1 MVILSMQG
9 KSDLSSEDCF
19 KMMAPLV
26 NKLLLPKTAVRSS
39 TMPAK
44 ENETESKQMQT
55 SCNRRNYFTPMDD
68 NLLLI
73 GL

>member
-19 KMMAPLV
+19 KQMAPLI
-26 NKLLLPKTAVRSS
+26 NKLLLPKTVIRAT

-44 ENETESKQMQT
+44 DNETEA
-55 SCNRRNYFTPMDD
+55 
-68 NLLLI
+68 
-73 GL
+73 

>member
-19 KMMAPLV
+19 RQMAPLI
-26 NKLLLPKTAVRSS
+26 NRLLLPKTATRAT

-44 ENETESKQMQT
+44 DNEAEA
-55 SCNRRNYFTPMDD
+55 
-68 NLLLI
+68 
-73 GL
+73 